1 MTVPQP
7 ISRSTGSSKKFI
19 PVALLLSVTIIWG
32 STFAIM
38 KDSLDRLNVDSFLA
52 WRFIIAALLMAIVR
66 PQSLR
71 HINLHFLIRGVII
84 GLILGTGYILQTFGL
99 TLTSVAKT
107 GFITGLYAIF
117 TPLIAAGLF
126 KHSVTKVQ
134 WLAVVLS
141 MVGLAIL
148 ALKGLSLG
156 LGEFLVVLSALFF
169 ALHIIAL
176 GRWSPGRDAYA
187 LTIIQMATVGLLALI
202 STAKT
207 GLHAPHDKGMWV
219 AIIYTAIF
227 ASAFAFMVQTWT
239 QSFMSATSVG
249 IILTMEYVFAAVF
262 GILLVH
268 EHLTLRV
275 AIGGGCMM
283 IGLYLAILFDSNG
296 SESHQSTIER
306 KNPS

>member
-296 SESHQSTIER
+296 SENHQSTIER

>member
-1 MTVPQP
+1 MI
-7 ISRSTGSSKKFI
+7 ISQLFSRPSGISKKFI
-19 PVALLLSVTIIWG
+19 PLALLLSVSVIWG

-141 MVGLAIL
+141 MLGLAIL

-176 GRWSPGRDAYA
+176 SRWSPGRDAYA
-187 LTIIQMATVGLLALI
+187 LTIIQMATVGVLALI

-275 AIGGGCMM
+275 TIGGTCMM
-283 IGLYLAILFDSNG
+283 IGLYLAILFDGN
-296 SESHQSTIER
+296 ENENHQITTER

>member
-1 MTVPQP
+1 
-7 ISRSTGSSKKFI
+7 
-19 PVALLLSVTIIWG
+19 
-32 STFAIM
+32 M

-262 GILLVH
+262 GIFLVH

-283 IGLYLAILFDSNG
+283 IGLYLAILFDGNG

>member
-1 MTVPQP
+1 VTIPQP
-7 ISRSTGSSKKFI
+7 ISRSTDRSKKFI

>member
-1 MTVPQP
+1 VTVPQP

-296 SESHQSTIER
+296 SESHQITIER

>member
-1 MTVPQP
+1 MI
-7 ISRSTGSSKKFI
+7 ISQLFSRPSGISKKFI
-19 PVALLLSVTIIWG
+19 PLALLLSVSVIWG

-84 GLILGTGYILQTFGL
+84 GLILGSGYILQTFGL

-141 MVGLAIL
+141 MLGLAIL

-176 GRWSPGRDAYA
+176 SRWSPGRDAYA
-187 LTIIQMATVGLLALI
+187 LTIIQMATVGVLALI

-275 AIGGGCMM
+275 TIGGTCMM
-283 IGLYLAILFDSNG
+283 IGLYLAILFDGN
-296 SESHQSTIER
+296 ENENHQITTER

>member
-1 MTVPQP
+1 MI
-7 ISRSTGSSKKFI
+7 ISQLFSRPSGISKKFI
-19 PVALLLSVTIIWG
+19 PLALLLSVSVIWG

-141 MVGLAIL
+141 MLGLAIL

-176 GRWSPGRDAYA
+176 SRWSPGRDAYA
-187 LTIIQMATVGLLALI
+187 LTIIQMATVGVLALI

-275 AIGGGCMM
+275 AIGGTCMM
-283 IGLYLAILFDSNG
+283 IGLYLAILFDGN
-296 SESHQSTIER
+296 ENENHQSTTER

>member
-1 MTVPQP
+1 MI
-7 ISRSTGSSKKFI
+7 ISQLFSRPSGISKKFI
-19 PVALLLSVTIIWG
+19 PLALLLSVSVIWG

-141 MVGLAIL
+141 MLGLAIL

-176 GRWSPGRDAYA
+176 SRWSPGRDAYA
-187 LTIIQMATVGLLALI
+187 LTIIQMATVGVLALI

-275 AIGGGCMM
+275 TIGGTCMM
-283 IGLYLAILFDSNG
+283 IGLYLAILFDGN
-296 SESHQSTIER
+296 ENENHQSTTER

>member
-1 MTVPQP
+1 M
-7 ISRSTGSSKKFI
+7 KKFI
-19 PVALLLSVTIIWG
+19 PVALLVSVTIIWG

-52 WRFIIAALLMAIVR
+52 WRFLIAALLMAIVR

-71 HINLHFLIRGVII
+71 HINFNFLLRGIYI
-84 GLILGTGYILQTFGL
+84 GLILGTAYILQTFGL
-99 TLTSVAKT
+99 TLSTVAKT

-126 KHSVTKVQ
+126 RHAITKVQ
-134 WLAVVLS
+134 WLAVALS
-141 MVGLAIL
+141 AAGLAVL

-156 LGEFLVVLSALFF
+156 VGEFLVLLSALFF

-187 LTIIQMATVGLLALI
+187 LTMIQMATVGFLALI
-202 STAKT
+202 START
-207 GLHAPHDKGMWV
+207 GLHAPHDRGMWV

-227 ASAFAFMVQTWT
+227 ASAFAFMIQTWT

-249 IILTMEYVFAAVF
+249 IILTMEYVFAAIF

-268 EHLTLRV
+268 EHLTWRILV
-275 AIGGGCMM
+275 GGTLMM
-283 IGLYLAILFDSNG
+283 IGLYLAILFDSNDNNIDPQEKKL
-296 SESHQSTIER
+296 SI
-306 KNPS
+306 

>member
-1 MTVPQP
+1 MTIPQP
-7 ISRSTGSSKKFI
+7 ISRSTDRSKKFI

-296 SESHQSTIER
+296 SESHQITIER